1 LYNRKSARK
10 ENEKVESN
18 GKPLIGE
25 KEERERTLTSGV
37 EERRDI
43 SPNGVVTGR
52 NTWTGLDGGLCI
64 VGGAIEGRHSFE
76 ACWFTVRRSSER
88 VCVNLGVLGFN
99 MCCGLCIS
107 FFCGV
112 SAFSTA
118 ASNMFAFHFCIE
130 IYYINPI

>member
-1 LYNRKSARK
+1 LYNRQSARK

-76 ACWFTVRRSSER
+76 VCWFTVRRSSER

-99 MCCGLCIS
+99 WVSICVVLWFMYLFLLLGFGVLNSCI
-107 FFCGV
+107 
-112 SAFSTA
+112 
-118 ASNMFAFHFCIE
+118 
-130 IYYINPI
+130 